1 MKPFDYERLQDA
13 GDSLTQLRH
22 IDERVLGFSR
32 DRHHE
37 FFLTSRGVTCYLMRK
52 SGIPEG
58 YAYLWSDGQIGPL
71 AVVSPESLKDV
82 ITTVLNIASAQG
94 VNHISVTVPGC
105 SEQAIEIALK
115 HKWRIT
121 EPYLLMSSKPFGNWS
136 AYLFHSSAL
145 M

>member
-58 YAYLWSDGQIGPL
+58 YAYL
-71 AVVSPESLKDV
+71 
-82 ITTVLNIASAQG
+82 
-94 VNHISVTVPGC
+94 
-105 SEQAIEIALK
+105 
-115 HKWRIT
+115 
-121 EPYLLMSSKPFGNWS
+121 
-136 AYLFHSSAL
+136 
-145 M
+145 